1 MAFGDKNNGMPLQV
15 FRFIITTK
23 FTILMVML
31 ELRCVFIFFIF
42 FYFFIWKD
50 VIRIMTHL
58 NWTYDI
64 ILLELRTTRHC

>member
-31 ELRCVFIFFIF
+31 ELRCVFILFIYLF
-42 FYFFIWKD
+42 FY
-50 VIRIMTHL
+50 
-58 NWTYDI
+58 
-64 ILLELRTTRHC
+64 LEGCD